1 MGLRGGFL
9 CSLKFYWTAIISFAI
24 SLAFSL
30 VTGLPCAEYTLL
42 AQQAYFHPR
51 GKLAMPNGFSV
62 YYRGRHLKG
71 MSQNFINSW
80 KIINNE
86 IASQSAQQFQW
97 YIFRIVSVSFP
108 YRFRIV
114 SVSFPYC
121 FRIVSVS
128 FSYCP
133 PIVLLLG
140 SGNNT
145 ETIRNRTNDKRWNKG
160 G

>member
-1 MGLRGGFL
+1 M
-9 CSLKFYWTAIISFAI
+9 ISFAI

-71 MSQNFINSW
+71 MSQNRLLLTPEKSLTMKRHRSPPNNS
-80 KIINNE
+80 NG
-86 IASQSAQQFQW
+86 
-97 YIFRIVSVSFP
+97 IFSVSFP

-114 SVSFPYC
+114 SVSF
-121 FRIVSVS
+121 
-128 FSYCP
+128 SYCS

-145 ETIRNRTNDKRWNKG
+145 ETIRKQYGIERMRNG
-160 G
+160 GTRVVNLTII